1 MKNLSVIDPYRLE
14 EMTRAVKEAD
24 GACRS
29 EEGGV
34 SVIIARHPCVMN
46 AAPDEKR
53 KTSRM
58 EITEDC
64 IACQVCY
71 HDFECPA
78 IAPDPETGMARID
91 RTLCSA
97 CGVCVQ
103 VLSAERDTK

>member
-1 MKNLSVIDPYRLE
+1 M
-14 EMTRAVKEAD
+14 KEAD
-24 GACRS
+24 QACRS

-46 AAPDEKR
+46 LAPDQKG

-58 EITEDC
+58 EVTDDC
-64 IACQVCY
+64 IACQVCFQ
-71 HDFECPA
+71 DFECPA
-78 IAPDPETGMARID
+78 IGPDPETGMARID

-103 VLSAERDTK
+103 VCPQEAIKKMSGEL